1 MVAANHAGG
10 LKMTPQCFRIAV
22 PVIVCA
28 TLAALPARGADDS
41 EAVRVVPLL
50 SQALPDLPG
59 REVVMLTVEYLP
71 GGASRPHRHDA
82 HVFVYVL
89 EGALRMQ
96 VAGRAVQTLGPG
108 EVFYEAPDDVHQTSA
123 NASAT
128 EPARFLVVVLKD
140 KGRPLTR
147 PVAEARVP

>member
-1 MVAANHAGG
+1 
-10 LKMTPQCFRIAV
+10 MTTQCIRIAALAFV
-22 PVIVCA
+22 FA
-28 TLAALPARGADDS
+28 ALAAPPALGADDG

-50 SQALPDLPG
+50 TQALPDLPS

-108 EVFYEAPDDVHQTSA
+108 EVFYEAPGDVHQTSA

>member
-1 MVAANHAGG
+1 MKPWTLTVVAAWPLAFAAPG
-10 LKMTPQCFRIAV
+10 PAR
-22 PVIVCA
+22 
-28 TLAALPARGADDS
+28 AALPAAPAP
-41 EAVRVVPLL
+41 EAARVVPLL
-50 SQALPDLPG
+50 TQALADLPTK
-59 REVVMLTVEYLP
+59 EVEMLTVEYLP
-71 GGASRPHRHDA
+71 GGASLPHRHDA

-96 VAGRAVQTLGPG
+96 VRGGEARTLRPG
-108 EVFYEAPDDVHQTSA
+108 EVFYENPGDVHEVSA

-147 PVAEARVP
+147 PAPPARTP

>member
-1 MVAANHAGG
+1 MTTQRIRIAALAFAVAA
-10 LKMTPQCFRIAV
+10 
-22 PVIVCA
+22 
-28 TLAALPARGADDS
+28 LAAGAALGADDT

-50 SQALPDLPG
+50 TQALPDLPT
-59 REVVMLTVEYLP
+59 REIVMLTVEYLP

-108 EVFYEAPDDVHQTSA
+108 EVFYEAPGDVHQTSA

-147 PVAEARVP
+147 PVAEAGVP

>member
-1 MVAANHAGG
+1 
-10 LKMTPQCFRIAV
+10 MTTQRFRIAALTFV
-22 PVIVCA
+22 FA
-28 TLAALPARGADDS
+28 TLVAQPALGADDS

-50 SQALPDLPG
+50 TQALSDLPS

-96 VAGRAVQTLGPG
+96 IAGRAVQTLGPG

-147 PVAEARVP
+147 PAAEAHVP

>member
-1 MVAANHAGG
+1 
-10 LKMTPQCFRIAV
+10 MTTQRSRIAALAFGL
-22 PVIVCA
+22 A
-28 TLAALPARGADDS
+28 TLAALPALGVDDS

-50 SQALPDLPG
+50 TQALPDLPS

-108 EVFYEAPDDVHQTSA
+108 EVFYEAPGDVHQTSA